1 MRVKIV
7 AICLLISACAAPQT
21 GARLDDNAADRPPS
35 TLASERPSPVAGRFL
50 ASIRAT
56 PGPTTR
62 AGRWVQSP
70 VVSQDGQGWAMD
82 SETGRSIRLLLL
94 PQDAD
99 DDTSSLISVEA
110 MAALGVHSARLVVLD
125 LYRDTRALPQPTE

>member
-7 AICLLISACAAPQT
+7 AVCLLISACVPPQT
-21 GARLDDNAADRPPS
+21 GSRTGASTADVPVS
-35 TLASERPSPVAGRFL
+35 NIVSERPSPVAGRFL
-50 ASIRAT
+50 DNIRAT
-56 PGPTTR
+56 PGPATR

-70 VVSQDGQGWAMD
+70 AVGQDGQGWAID

-110 MAALGVHSARLVVLD
+110 MVALGVHSARLVVLD